1 LIGISDAD
9 VAAYRR
15 DGVVCLRGQFD
26 ARWIER
32 IRGAIERDLAA
43 PGPSATNFA
52 EGSSAGRFFGDMFMW
67 KSDPD
72 FRAQLKS
79 DPRSALSA
87 ELGVEIPEE
96 VTVHVHEETVSE
108 VHLVLPPA
116 NEDLSDA
123 ELEMVSG
130 GTAWGEC
137 SSDAAF

>member
-1 LIGISDAD
+1 MEMMSRAE
-9 VAAYRR
+9 AE
-15 DGVVCLRGQFD
+15 Q
-26 ARWIER
+26 R
-32 IRGAIERDLAA
+32 IRDK
-43 PGPSATNFA
+43 A
-52 EGSSAGRFFGDMFMW
+52 E
-67 KSDPD
+67 SDPD

-108 VHLVLPPA
+108 VHPVLPPA

-137 SSDAAF
+137 PSDVGSV